1 VIKILHR
8 VEDLALVSA
17 LISMLVL
24 AVVQILL
31 RNFLDSG
38 FLWAESFLRILV
50 LWVAI
55 LGAMVAT
62 RQGNHISIDVV
73 SRYLPYRMALVTT
86 FATSLVAAIICAA
99 MAWYSLEFVKFEYE
113 DGAIAFSSVPS
124 WLCEA
129 ILPLGFA
136 VMSLRFVVR
145 GAGAL
150 WAGDAT

>member
-1 VIKILHR
+1 M
-8 VEDLALVSA
+8 LA
-17 LISMLVL
+17 L

-73 SRYLPYRMALVTT
+73 SRYLPYRMVLATT
-86 FATSLVAAIICAA
+86 AATSLIAAIICAA
-99 MAWYSLEFVKFEYE
+99 MAWYAFEFVKFEYE
-113 DGAIAFSSVPS
+113 DGAIAFGSVPS
-124 WLCEA
+124 WLCET

-145 GAGAL
+145 GARAL